1 METNVRG
8 DEDPELW
15 FREHYENAAD
25 QVLEF
30 LGDDGGIE
38 GKTVA
43 DVGCGDGII
52 DLALTIKGRPK
63 KFVGYDV
70 RTTDVDALLRSAAI
84 AGVAETLP
92 DALTFAPSS
101 LDGLPA
107 PDNFFDVVV
116 TWSAFEHVSDPVRML
131 AEISRVLKPGGVLFL
146 QLFPF
151 FASEHGGH
159 LWPHYDE
166 PYPHLTHSAEAI
178 REHIAGRRATDPT
191 RDALDEWESLNR
203 LTIDE
208 LQRAMLSAG
217 LTPAKM
223 DLITSPVHIPAAL
236 AHRPLSDLGIG
247 GVKLLAIVRSDGA

>member
-1 METNVRG
+1 MELNVRG

-15 FREHYENAAD
+15 FREHYESAAD

-30 LGDDGGIE
+30 LGDAGPAIE
-38 GKTVA
+38 DKTVA

-52 DLALTIKGRPK
+52 DLALTIKGRPR

-70 RTTDVDALLRSAAI
+70 RTTDVDALLRSAAT

-92 DALTFAPSS
+92 EALSFAPSS
-101 LDGLPA
+101 IDGLPA
-107 PDNFFDVVV
+107 PNDFFDVVI

-131 AEISRVLKPGGVLFL
+131 SEISRVLKPGGALFL
-146 QLFPF
+146 QLYPF
-151 FASEHGGH
+151 FASENGGH

-166 PYPHLTHSAEAI
+166 PFPHLVHSTEEI

-203 LTIDE
+203 VTLDE
-208 LQRAMLSAG
+208 LQRAMLASG
-217 LTPAKM
+217 LTPAKLE
-223 DLITSPVHIPAAL
+223 LITGPVHIPAAL

-247 GVKLLAIVRSDGA
+247 GVKLLAIPRATA